1 MMTRIKRIP
10 LICSL
15 FLGLNA
21 WAAADSL
28 LSKQSLAAR
37 QALQQVGMAGDKY
50 RGRCTKVLLEGG
62 ENANKGIDFE
72 SVLGESSEPVVV
84 TEGRP
89 SSSFSDHCGGAV
101 VMVVGGEDE
110 AKQKERISKL
120 RSR

>member
-15 FLGLNA
+15 FLGLFA
-21 WAAADSL
+21 GVADSL

-50 RGRCTKVLLEGG
+50 RGRCTAVLLEGG
-62 ENANKGIDFE
+62 AENANKGIDFE

>member
-84 TEGRP
+84 TEGP

-101 VMVVGGEDE
+101 VMAGGGEDE
-110 AKQKERISKL
+110 AKQKEWISKL

>member
-1 MMTRIKRIP
+1 MTRIKRIP

-50 RGRCTKVLLEGG
+50 RGRCTAVLLEGG
-62 ENANKGIDFE
+62 AENANKGIDFE

-84 TEGRP
+84 TEGP